1 MKNVF
6 KTLAVLLTLFS
17 LTGCGLKGPLY
28 FPPADKNA
36 PPPTKK
42 VDSQTQSTM
51 PDKNDRATGDAR
63 PRSITEDSFLSP
75 CERSE

>member
-6 KTLAVLLTLFS
+6 KTLAVLLTSFS

-51 PDKNDRATGDAR
+51 PDKNDCATEDG
-63 PRSITEDSFLSP
+63 PSQVNYEDSFLSP
-75 CERSE
+75 RERSE

>member
-17 LTGCGLKGPLY
+17 LTGCGLKGRFISRQPIKRAA
-28 FPPADKNA
+28 ADE
-36 PPPTKK
+36 K

-51 PDKNDRATGDAR
+51 PDKNDRATGDG
-63 PRSITEDSFLSP
+63 PSRSITEDSFLSP
-75 CERSE
+75 RERSE

>member
-28 FPPADKNA
+28 FRQPIKCAAADE
-36 PPPTKK
+36 K

-51 PDKNDRATGDAR
+51 PDKNDRATGDGPSR
-63 PRSITEDSFLSP
+63 VNY
-75 CERSE
+75 